1 MSTHTKLFKD
11 HVLGDNPIDGL
22 DAKTLVLLYN
32 ELAEKL
38 SVSEVKRFSHKA
50 AGIRR
55 TNDVIKAW
63 REDNPKPEPEP
74 EPEPDPVVDAL
85 FAKAEIDAARKRL
98 RKNPP
103 ASGNPAKDAEM
114 PSLRKALKP
123 MNLKAKESVYPRKAG
138 TKQALLIDLLA
149 RPEGVTFG
157 ELYDA
162 LEASGK
168 PWRGS
173 TIRSG
178 LAWDVNYIAGYG
190 IVSKLY
196 NGEEFVSQGRD
207 YEAKRLG
214 MDKGVIDDWYPDL
227 GYDPELKLPVFHLV
241 CPEGQDGPLPHTESA
256 KQKSL

>member
-1 MSTHTKLFKD
+1 MSTYTKLFKD
-11 HVLGDNPIDGL
+11 HVLGDNPIDDL

-38 SVSEVKRFSHKA
+38 SVSEVKRFSDRA

-63 REDNPKPEPEP
+63 REDNPKS

-123 MNLKAKESVYPRKAG
+123 MNLKAKESVYPRKTG

-162 LEASGK
+162 LEESGK

-190 IVSKLY
+190 VVSKLY

-207 YEAKRLG
+207 YEANRLG
-214 MDKGVIDDWYPDL
+214 IVGDERGNFDVPSQS
-227 GYDPELKLPVFHLV
+227 YDPELKLPVFHLV